1 MNDGSIGDNV
11 ISSISND
18 ILPNLQKYLPE
29 PASTGVG
36 LFSSIMQTVG
46 GTTKSSSGE
55 IPITVSS
62 EFQNLIEMQ
71 MEFQTDM
78 QEVSMYS
85 NIERSKHETAM
96 APIRNMRL
104 G

>member
-1 MNDGSIGDNV
+1 MSDSITSIGSQV
-11 ISSISND
+11 
-18 ILPNLQKYLPE
+18 LPNLQKYLPE
-29 PASTGVG
+29 PVSSGVG
-36 LFSSIMQTVG
+36 LFSSMMQTIGSVA
-46 GTTKSSSGE
+46 KSASGE
-55 IPITVSS
+55 MPITVSS
-62 EFQNLIEMQ
+62 EFQNLIQMQ
-71 MEFQTDM
+71 MEFQQDM